1 MKEIILFGKALE
13 AESMMLSAS
22 NSIPFVYEG
31 ISIIAIKKGYI
42 VHPNCNFKRVIDYLD
57 TLPNDYSS
65 TFYQSWDKVI
75 SKNRNELL
83 HDQVLHYMSTYGTN
97 FQGIPYV
104 PNESSEVINF
114 KDAKILLPISIEE
127 VGKKIQ
133 AMFNSGIALK
143 GETIVMCLE
152 LIEEL
157 KIDINYD
164 SVKNKEVM
172 MFIHK
177 LLGTLP
183 SSAEEMVRFLVYL
196 HIDKTLLIKDKQTIQ
211 QIKRKSLPISG
222 VIETFGI
229 EKLASVFHRY
239 KPLFLAMK
247 KGNEVVINKLRR
259 LADKHHQPKQFGFW
273 SQILSDVSLFPKI
286 EEQLVNLNNFKL
298 ISLLNTILMRK
309 EESGILA
316 SIIRNG
322 KYYVTERNFN
332 NRNYY
337 TMVYSILYDELIT
350 RLKKKACKVKLD
362 SNISLTLPTSE
373 KSFVGHLPIGSNVAL
388 DQDAIVGVNWKGV
401 NGAQDIDLSLIDISG
416 NKFGWNSHYYNSEQ
430 TVVYSGDMTS
440 ANPEATELLYAK
452 QSMPDG
458 IVFVNMFRGN
468 EESKFTLFFAEEFCD
483 GVETNHMVDP
493 NNIVFSTEIA
503 FPKNEKQLICGMFVE
518 KKFFFMNI
526 QTSGRAVS
534 GANEHQKKYLE
545 HMKKNVNS
553 FLELKDVLEDAG
565 FKIVKNNPDLD
576 LSVPDKSALIELLK
590 GE

>member
-1 MKEIILFGKALE
+1 MKEVILFSRVLEAQPSDFISNDMYEYHKDIAFRALE
-13 AESMMLSAS
+13 
-22 NSIPFVYEG
+22 
-31 ISIIAIKKGYI
+31 KGYI
-42 VHPNCNFKRVIDYLD
+42 IDPKCSFYRALEFLK
-57 TLPNDYSS
+57 TLPNNFNT
-65 TFYQSWDKVI
+65 TFYQSWTEVVK
-75 SKNRNELL
+75 SSRAELL
-83 HDQVLHYMSTYGTN
+83 ADQILHYRSTYGTD
-97 FQGIPYV
+97 FQGTVYI
-104 PNESSEVINF
+104 PNEDAPVVKF
-114 KDAKILLPISIEE
+114 ADAKILLPISVEE
-127 VGKKIQ
+127 IGEKIQ

-143 GETIVMCLE
+143 QNTIEMCLE

-183 SSAEEMVRFLVYL
+183 NSAEEMVRFLVYL
-196 HIDKTLLIKDKQTIQ
+196 YTDKTLLIKDKQTIQ
-211 QIKRKSLPISG
+211 SIKRKSLPISG
-222 VIETFGI
+222 AIETFGI

-286 EEQLVNLNNFKL
+286 QEQLVNLNNFKL
-298 ISLLNTILMRK
+298 VSLLNTILVRK

-316 SIIRNG
+316 TTIRNG
-322 KYYVTERNFN
+322 KYYVTERNFS

-362 SNISLTLPTSE
+362 PNINLTLPTSE
-373 KSFVGHLPIGSNVAL
+373 KSFVGHLPFGSNVTL
-388 DQDAIVGVNWKGV
+388 DEDAILGVNWKGID
-401 NGAQDIDLSLIDISG
+401 GAQDIDLSMIDIDG
-416 NKFGWNSHYYNSEQ
+416 NKFGWNSHYYNDEQ
-430 TVVYSGDMTS
+430 TVIYSGDMTS
-440 ANPEATELLYAK
+440 ANPEATELLYAAK
-452 QSMPDG
+452 GMPDG
-458 IVFVNMFRGN
+458 IAYVNLFRGDS
-468 EESKFTLFFAEEFCD
+468 ESKFTLFFAEEFCD

-493 NNIVFSTEIA
+493 NNIVFLTEIA
-503 FPKNEKQLICGMFVE
+503 FPANEKQLICGMFVG
-518 KKFFFMNI
+518 KKFFFMNVK
-526 QTSGRAVS
+526 TNGGSVS
-534 GANEHQKKYLE
+534 SVNAHQKKYLE
-545 HMKKNVNS
+545 HMQKNVDS

-565 FKIVKNNPDLD
+565 FTIVKNKPDLD
-576 LSVPDKSALIELLK
+576 LSVPDKSTLIELLK